1 MPKSTRNNK
10 SRRPRG
16 RGGNGNKNARRAL
29 AYALSFVVVLIL
41 GLYGLYQI
49 KKYIPPDDRAQ
60 PVTAEK
66 MSGLVKEADRI
77 IAGAFFDLGISA
89 KDIESKRTSKRS
101 GDGIKWESRVIT
113 VGTPGGV
120 DGKEI
125 KGVFKKSFA
134 AEKSY
139 ELTFKGS
146 GDALTAELKALGFKT
161 HVIKFEPP
169 SKEAPPAK
177 VVKKAADGTGK
188 ETEVKEPQG
197 AREPGKTD
205 EAVGKGE
212 SADSGAFEPKIAI
225 IVDDIGTNKGPIDKL
240 IELPAPVTLAV
251 LPNLPYSRYAAE
263 AARNKGLD
271 VMLHLPMEPM
281 ESSGYTGSDAGEDAL
296 LVGLPKEAV
305 LAKLDKNLS
314 SVPYIKGVNNHMGSK
329 FMENQELMDMVLEEI
344 DGRGLFFIDSMTSSG
359 SVGYKTALMMG
370 MKTGKR
376 DVFLDD
382 SSKDAAYVKS
392 QIEKLVRIAEK
403 NGYAVG
409 ICHPYPG
416 TVEALT
422 EMIPQIDSRVEIVP
436 VSSILTGGGEVS
448 ER

>member
-10 SRRPRG
+10 PGRPRG
-16 RGGNGNKNARRAL
+16 RGGNGNKNAGKAL
-29 AYALSFVVVLIL
+29 AYALSFLVVLIL
-41 GLYGLYQI
+41 GLYGLYHLKENI
-49 KKYIPPDDRAQ
+49 SPKDRARQ
-60 PVTAEK
+60 VTTEK
-66 MSGLVKEADRI
+66 MSGPVKEAPR
-77 IAGAFFDLGISA
+77 A
-89 KDIESKRTSKRS
+89 KRAEKKPVETPV
-101 GDGIKWESRVIT
+101 GIKA
-113 VGTPGGV
+113 
-120 DGKEI
+120 
-125 KGVFKKSFA
+125 KGPR
-134 AEKSY
+134 
-139 ELTFKGS
+139 
-146 GDALTAELKALGFKT
+146 D
-161 HVIKFEPP
+161 
-169 SKEAPPAK
+169 
-177 VVKKAADGTGK
+177 
-188 ETEVKEPQG
+188 
-197 AREPGKTD
+197 AREPADAVKKD
-205 EAVGKGE
+205 ETAGSAV
-212 SADSGAFEPKIAI
+212 FEPKVAI
-225 IVDDIGTNKGPIDKL
+225 IVDDIGMSKGPIDKL

-305 LAKLDKNLS
+305 LAKLDENLS

-344 DGRGLFFIDSMTSSG
+344 DGRGLFFIDSLTSSG
-359 SVGYKTALMMG
+359 TVGYKTALKMG

-392 QIEKLVRIAEK
+392 QIEKLVGIAEK

-422 EMIPQIDSRVEIVP
+422 EMMPQIDGRVDIVP
-436 VSSILTGGGEVS
+436 VSSILTGGSEVS

>member
-1 MPKSTRNNK
+1 MPKSTRSNK

-16 RGGNGNKNARRAL
+16 RGGKGDKNARRAL
-29 AYALSFVVVLIL
+29 AYALSFIVVLVL
-41 GLYGLYQI
+41 GLYGLY
-49 KKYIPPDDRAQ
+49 KLKENIPPQDRAQ
-60 PVTAEK
+60 TVTAEK
-66 MSGLVKEADRI
+66 MSGPLKE
-77 IAGAFFDLGISA
+77 
-89 KDIESKRTSKRS
+89 
-101 GDGIKWESRVIT
+101 
-113 VGTPGGV
+113 TPR
-120 DGKEI
+120 
-125 KGVFKKSFA
+125 A
-134 AEKSY
+134 RRAEKKPV
-139 ELTFKGS
+139 ET
-146 GDALTAELKALGFKT
+146 
-161 HVIKFEPP
+161 P
-169 SKEAPPAK
+169 KERK
-177 VVKKAADGTGK
+177 VEKPRV
-188 ETEVKEPQG
+188 
-197 AREPGKTD
+197 AREPGKTG
-205 EAVGKGE
+205 EAAGKGE

-225 IVDDIGTNKGPIDKL
+225 IVDDIGMNKGPIDRL
-240 IELPAPVTLAV
+240 IELPAPVTLSV
-251 LPNLPYSRYAAE
+251 LPNLPYSKYAAE

-281 ESSGYTGSDAGEDAL
+281 ESSGYTGSDAGEDTL
-296 LVGLPKEAV
+296 LVGLPKGAV
-305 LAKLDKNLS
+305 LAKLDENLS

-344 DGRGLFFIDSMTSSG
+344 DSRGLFFIDSMTSSG

-392 QIEKLVRIAEK
+392 QIEKLVGIAEK

-416 TVEALT
+416 TVEVLT
-422 EMIPQIDSRVEIVP
+422 EMIPQIDSRVDIVP